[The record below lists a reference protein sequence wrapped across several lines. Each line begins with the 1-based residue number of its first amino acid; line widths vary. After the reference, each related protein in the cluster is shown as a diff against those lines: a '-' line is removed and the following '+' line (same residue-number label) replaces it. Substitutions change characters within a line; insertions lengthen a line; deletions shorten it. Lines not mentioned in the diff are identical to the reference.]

1 MKFIAVMAKTRRPEG
16 APAMARSARTALFTG
31 LFAVLLLAG
40 CADDNNIRLGLQR
53 AGLNEPVQTSD
64 AEAVFAEAYRLE
76 QHAAFGEAAQ
86 YYNIVSD
93 RYPTSPLAT
102 IAQERV
108 ARLSG
113 GQVAAVA
120 VPEPAALAPGDYVC
134 TVEGLYPNQ
143 ARWCGRVRRLR
154 TPYVMLEVTELHLNS
169 WLAMWFSASTC
180 TGDRTLSWFSRGAQV
195 WVPRRCLDVPTAA
208 QGVAAG

>member
-1 MKFIAVMAKTRRPEG
+1 MKFIAAAGVVRRPEG
-16 APAMARSARTALFTG
+16 ALTMARTARNALFMG

-40 CADDNNIRLGLQR
+40 CADDQIRLGLQR
-53 AGLNEPVQTSD
+53 AGLDQPVPTSD
-64 AEAVFAEAYRLE
+64 AEALFAEAYRLE
-76 QHAAFGEAAQ
+76 QHAAFNEAVQ

-93 RYPTSPLAT
+93 RYPSSPLAA
-102 IAQERV
+102 IAHERT
-108 ARLSG
+108 ARLG

-134 TVEGLYPNQ
+134 TAEGLYPDQ
-143 ARWCGRVRRLR
+143 SRWCGRVRALR
-154 TPYVMLEVTELHLNS
+154 NPYVRLEVTELHLHS

-195 WVPRRCLDVPTAA
+195 WVPRNCLDVQTAA
-208 QGVAAG
+208 AATTAG